1 MLVRDSHG
9 QYVTS
14 SPVEEKA
21 IIDLASK
28 ILLSHLRV
36 AESITDTSKT
46 RHFFQCKLANL
57 EREVFAVLFLDS
69 QHRIIEYEEL
79 FFGTVDSSTIHPREV
94 VKCAIKHNASAVVFA
109 HNHPSGS
116 TKPSRAD
123 IGVTIRLKS
132 ALELIDVRVLD
143 HIIVTVSTTT
153 SMAALGQI

>member
-9 QYVTS
+9 KYVTS

-21 IIDLASK
+21 IVDLASK

-36 AESITDTSKT
+36 AETITDASKT

-79 FFGTVDSSTIHPREV
+79 FLGTVDSSAIHPREV
-94 VKCAIKHNASAVVFA
+94 VKGAIKHNASAVVFA

-116 TKPSRAD
+116 TEPSSAD
-123 IGVTIRLKS
+123 KRVTIRLKS

-143 HIIVTVSTTT
+143 HIIVTVSTAT